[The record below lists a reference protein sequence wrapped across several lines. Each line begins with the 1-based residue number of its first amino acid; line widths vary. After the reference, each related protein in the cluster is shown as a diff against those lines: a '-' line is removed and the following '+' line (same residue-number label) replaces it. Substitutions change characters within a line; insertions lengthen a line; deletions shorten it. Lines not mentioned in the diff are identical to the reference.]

1 MAVCFNSMS
10 LPPDQ
15 ELVENHERK
24 PILDTE
30 LSWDILREL
39 ESAERHLNHLETD
52 YRRLASIWLLAGF
65 AGMGFILKGN
75 PANVLRSVRKSLLLG
90 LEDDGDLTEFQP
102 VLPPKNMTGML

>member
-1 MAVCFNSMS
+1 LAVCFNSMS

-30 LSWDILREL
+30 LSWDILKEL
-39 ESAERHLNHLETD
+39 ESAERHLNNLETD
-52 YRRLASIWLLAGF
+52 YRRLAS
-65 AGMGFILKGN
+65 MGFILKGN
-75 PANVLRSVRKSLLLG
+75 PVNVLRSVRKSLLLG
-90 LEDDGDLTEFQP
+90 LEDDGDLTGFQP